1 MIQVLIALST
11 TGGVLLGAIYLAL
24 LVTIGIMC
32 LRKGHWVMFIIGI
45 FLPLFWIIGAVMPP
59 TQAAVA
65 ARS

>member
-1 MIQVLIALST
+1 MLIALST
-11 TGGVLLGAIYLAL
+11 FGGVLLGAIYLAL

-32 LRKGHWVMFIIGI
+32 LRKGHWLMFIVGI

-59 TQAAVA
+59 TQAALA

>member
-1 MIQVLIALST
+1 MLIALST
-11 TGGVLLGAIYLAL
+11 FGGLLLGAIYLAL

-32 LRKGHWVMFIIGI
+32 LRKGHWLMFIVGI

-59 TQAAVA
+59 TQAALA